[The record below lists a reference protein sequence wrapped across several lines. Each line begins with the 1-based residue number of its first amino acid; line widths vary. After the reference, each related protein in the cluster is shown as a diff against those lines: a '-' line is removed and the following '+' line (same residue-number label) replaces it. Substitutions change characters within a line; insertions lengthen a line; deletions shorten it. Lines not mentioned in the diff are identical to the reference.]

1 MKEYLIVYKTI
12 IYPNKKTIERTR
24 LESKNVKSL
33 IDEVQYIIDI
43 NDVLSITEI
52 SNIPTIKEVIKG

>member
-1 MKEYLIVYKTI
+1 MKEYLIIYKTI
-12 IYPNKKTIERTR
+12 IYPNKNTIERIR

-43 NDVLSITEI
+43 NDILSITEI